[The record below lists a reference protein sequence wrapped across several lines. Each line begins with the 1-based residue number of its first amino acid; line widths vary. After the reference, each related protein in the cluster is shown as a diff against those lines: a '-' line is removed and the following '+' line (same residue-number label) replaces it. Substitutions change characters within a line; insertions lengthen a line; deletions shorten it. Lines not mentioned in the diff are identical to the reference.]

1 MTREYTN
8 FNVKIDSQV
17 YEEMK
22 NKVKDHGMNLTGFL
36 KLAIR
41 NIDLLLTI
49 DKENNEKINE
59 ELTCLLKR
67 VKELEK
73 NMGKID
79 VVSLSELTAL
89 YKKGLLSNAN
99 HYHNDGND
107 SSGFSVEED

>member
-22 NKVKDHGMNLTGFL
+22 NKVKDHGMNLTSFL

-49 DKENNEKINE
+49 DEENNEKINE
-59 ELTCLLKR
+59 ELSSLIKR

-79 VVSLSELTAL
+79 VATLSELSSL
-89 YKKGLLSNAN
+89 YKKGMLSSSNN
-99 HYHNDGND
+99 YGNSENDFR
-107 SSGFSVEED
+107 GFSFEED